1 MTPNDLMTKSP
12 MIHNIIFDF
21 GNVLLDLDV
30 TAFERKMKNLLAE
43 NFATVKEK
51 LLRERIFE
59 LYETGGLN
67 TEEFVA
73 KICDVAES
81 VAHLQGVLPCS
92 EEQVIAAW
100 NSMLIGMPRHRFDL
114 LLQLRQRYKVFLL
127 SNINDLHERWIADYV
142 LREHGL
148 TDYESLHFDGVYFSH
163 LIRLRKPDQEAF
175 EYVLADAEILPEE
188 TVFFDD
194 LPENVEAASRV
205 GIQGVWHEP
214 GTEIEERLVG
224 MQLLP
229 RVASTVNL

>member
-1 MTPNDLMTKSP
+1 
-12 MIHNIIFDF
+12 MIRNIIFDF
-21 GNVLLDLDV
+21 GNVLFDLDLA
-30 TAFERKMKNLLAE
+30 AFEREMKNLFAE
-43 NFATVKEK
+43 NFAPVKEK
-51 LLRERIFE
+51 LLRERVFE
-59 LYETGGLN
+59 LYETGGLD

-73 KICDVAES
+73 KICDVA
-81 VAHLQGVLPCS
+81 HLEGAPHCS
-92 EEQVIAAW
+92 PEQVIAAW
-100 NSMLIGMPRHRFDL
+100 NSIFIGMPRHRFDL
-114 LLQLRQRYKVFLL
+114 LLRLRQRYKVFLL
-127 SNINDLHERWIADYV
+127 SNINDLHERWIVDYMV
-142 LREHGL
+142 REHGL

-163 LIRLRKPDQEAF
+163 LIRLRKPSQEAF

-229 RVASTVNL
+229 HSASAPNL